1 MAKRT
6 VATPTGHEWTVRRL
20 WAPRFRGETIT
31 GRVWRRLRGTGRR
44 TGSGLAD
51 AASNPGCGAD
61 LFDELAI
68 VIGVVV
74 VVLVIAFVVVPLLV
88 VVVDLLLLLLLTVLG
103 LVARV
108 VFRRPW
114 VVEALGPD
122 DLCLTWRIVGWR
134 ASGEAVDFIADALAH
149 GAPPPPGH
157 EVSSRPGKTAPRA

>member
-6 VATPTGHEWTVRRL
+6 VTTLTGDEWTVRRL
-20 WAPRFRGETIT
+20 WAPRFRGETLT
-31 GRVWRRLRGTGRR
+31 GRAWRRIRATGRR
-44 TGSGLAD
+44 TGDGLD
-51 AASNPGCGAD
+51 VASNPGCGAD

-74 VVLVIAFVVVPLLV
+74 VVLFVAFVAVPLLV
-88 VVVDLLLLLLLTVLG
+88 ALLDLLVLILLTGLG

-114 VVEALGPD
+114 VVEALGPG
-122 DLCLTWRIVGWR
+122 DLRLTWRIVGWGT
-134 ASGEAVDFIADALAH
+134 SGEAVDYIADALAH

-157 EVSSRPGKTAPRA
+157 EVSRRPGAASPGA

>member
-6 VATPTGHEWTVRRL
+6 VVTPAGQEWRVRRL

-31 GRVWRRLRGTGRR
+31 GRVWRRLRSTGRR
-44 TGSGLAD
+44 TGGGLD
-51 AASNPGCGAD
+51 VASNPGCGAD

-68 VIGVVV
+68 VIGLVA
-74 VVLVIAFVVVPLLV
+74 VVLFVVFVAVPLLV
-88 VVVDLLLLLLLTVLG
+88 VVVDLLLLVLLTGLG

-122 DLCLTWRIVGWR
+122 DLRLTWRIVGWR
-134 ASGEAVDFIADALAH
+134 TSGEAVDFIADALAH

-157 EVSSRPGKTAPRA
+157 EVSPRPGGSAPRT